1 MHSSVI
7 QGSKMLFSLAL
18 KNILKSKGR
27 SITIILLSTI
37 ITIFFIAY
45 VALTE
50 GSRHQ
55 LIKNSVEIYT
65 GYAHVN
71 LKGYR
76 EDSGYDNLIEDAGLI
91 DQILKKE
98 PSISHY
104 APRFETY
111 ALLSGKEKSVGSL
124 VAGIIPSKEKRLSK
138 LHNSLLKGDYLDDN
152 DSNTIYLG
160 SKLAE
165 RLDVDVGSE
174 IAMVGSSIDYS
185 IAADLLTVKGI
196 FKTGLFEF
204 DAQSAFVNKPYLDTI
219 MLSDNK
225 ASYFTLYF
233 HDNASINKATKIL
246 QSSLDAK
253 YEAANWKVLLS
264 ALVQAM
270 EVDRIFD
277 YISISIFFMVI
288 FFVIMI
294 FSYVNIFTRV
304 REIGLLR
311 ALGFTSKDIF
321 MLLFAEILL
330 LATFSVLVG
339 ILIGSSIVYYYEL
352 HPIII
357 PGIAETYKEYG
368 IVSDELPMR
377 FDPFIIAWNALTI
390 FLLNLA
396 AIVYPIIKISKFKVV
411 EAMRYV

>member
-1 MHSSVI
+1 
-7 QGSKMLFSLAL
+7 MLFSLAF

-27 SITIILLSTI
+27 SVTTILLSTI
-37 ITIFFIAY
+37 TTIFFIAY
-45 VALTE
+45 VALTG
-50 GSRHQ
+50 GSRQQ

-76 EDSGYDNLIEDAGLI
+76 EDSGYENLIEDADLI
-91 DQILKKE
+91 DQILKKD

-111 ALLSGKEKSVGSL
+111 ALLSGEEKSVGSL
-124 VAGIIPSKEKRLSK
+124 VAGIIPSREKRLSR
-138 LHNSLLKGDYLDDN
+138 LQNSLLKGDYLDDN
-152 DSNTIYLG
+152 DSNAIYLG
-160 SKLAE
+160 SELAK
-165 RLDVDVGSE
+165 RLKADVGSE

-185 IAADLLTVKGI
+185 IAADLFTVKGV
-196 FKTGLFEF
+196 FRTGLFEF
-204 DAQSAFVNKPYLDTI
+204 DAQSAFVNKSYLDTI
-219 MLSDNK
+219 MLSENK
-225 ASYFTLYF
+225 ASYFTLNFY
-233 HDNASINKATKIL
+233 DNTPIDKVTKAL
-246 QSSLDAK
+246 QSSLPAA
-253 YEAANWKVLLS
+253 YEVANWKDLLS

-270 EVDRIFD
+270 DVDTIFD

-311 ALGFTSKDIF
+311 ALGLTSKDIF
-321 MLLFAEILL
+321 MMLFAEILL
-330 LATFSVLVG
+330 LATFSVLTG
-339 ILIGSSIVYYYEL
+339 TLIGAAITYYYEL
-352 HPIII
+352 HPIVI

-368 IVSDELPMR
+368 VINDELPMR
-377 FDPFIIAWNALTI
+377 FDLFTIAWNALTI
-390 FLLNLA
+390 FILNLA
-396 AIVYPIIKISKFKVV
+396 AIVYPIIKINKFKVV